1 MSADSNSIEL
11 AKSRSS
17 TEKYYPGQ
25 EALISYLRKKSD
37 KASYRGF
44 LDLHYDDIVSSS
56 SSSSMSCNELD
67 RYWALHFLEVSEE
80 LLDQNAFGALKEK
93 ENYRVCLLGIQPSL
107 QFGHPNFVVSKG
119 LLILEEESTIWNVP
133 NDGRKHIGNVVEDIR
148 KRDKENRVLAHTE
161 PNRKRKATEEP
172 PAVITIWCLINEDP
186 LEAAFPVDILDSK
199 TIGHLKDAIR
209 NKINAPDTVKAK
221 NLEIWK
227 VNVPFEEAEGNVIT
241 LDNIEVKRKLI
252 IPATKIC
259 SGFDNIAET
268 NINFIIKLPA
278 VTKRSKP
285 ATTEDYVSPKL
296 ESNDVVS
303 KRQRL
308 LQEKDENIKE
318 ICEMSCPST
327 SACPGNWVKCN
338 KNPLKIYNLRP
349 PECSGPPV
357 SLFHPVFGQFLID
370 YRNHSLSIPAER
382 YMQVQDF
389 CNRAGQIYKN
399 EGFRQKAL
407 RPFFTSLFDGIQ
419 PISIVTNNG
428 SIDDDVLLTDNV
440 VLGEK
445 AIPIL
450 WEYKNEIGAGG
461 KDPSIQGGCGYAKY
475 WAQSQT
481 IKIRNSSCCPSI
493 ILAIAGPWICVL
505 GAVYLEK
512 PVVEP
517 LTDFIL
523 MLDRPEDDGKRI
535 DELTIFFESLR
546 LAFRTL
552 NNYYKNLRE
561 LDENDSE
568 KIQRFFPYRNQYQ
581 VDGDEIKFT
590 YLYKLAEEPTNLTWK
605 AETVNRKIVIV
616 KFTKKSNH
624 GLDENTLLYADDES
638 FKGWRMVI
646 SEFKA

>member
-11 AKSRSS
+11 AKSRLS

-93 ENYRVCLLGIQPSL
+93 VKLERTERW
-107 QFGHPNFVVSKG
+107 SK
-119 LLILEEESTIWNVP
+119 TYW
-133 NDGRKHIGNVVEDIR
+133 GNVVEDIR

-278 VTKRSKP
+278 ATKP

-308 LQEKDENIKE
+308 LQ
-318 ICEMSCPST
+318 
-327 SACPGNWVKCN
+327 
-338 KNPLKIYNLRP
+338 
-349 PECSGPPV
+349 ECSGPPV

-445 AIPIL
+445 AVPIL

-561 LDENDSE
+561 LDETDAE

>member
-11 AKSRSS
+11 AKSRLS

-93 ENYRVCLLGIQPSL
+93 VKLERTERW
-107 QFGHPNFVVSKG
+107 SK
-119 LLILEEESTIWNVP
+119 TYW
-133 NDGRKHIGNVVEDIR
+133 GNVVEDIR

-278 VTKRSKP
+278 ATKP

-308 LQEKDENIKE
+308 LQ
-318 ICEMSCPST
+318 
-327 SACPGNWVKCN
+327 
-338 KNPLKIYNLRP
+338 
-349 PECSGPPV
+349 ECSGPPV

-445 AIPIL
+445 AVPIL

-523 MLDRPEDDGKRI
+523 MLDHPEDDGKRI

-561 LDENDSE
+561 LDETDAE

>member
-11 AKSRSS
+11 AKSRLS

-25 EALISYLRKKSD
+25 EA
-37 KASYRGF
+37 
-44 LDLHYDDIVSSS
+44 
-56 SSSSMSCNELD
+56 
-67 RYWALHFLEVSEE
+67 
-80 LLDQNAFGALKEK
+80 
-93 ENYRVCLLGIQPSL
+93 
-107 QFGHPNFVVSKG
+107 
-119 LLILEEESTIWNVP
+119 
-133 NDGRKHIGNVVEDIR
+133 
-148 KRDKENRVLAHTE
+148 
-161 PNRKRKATEEP
+161 

-278 VTKRSKP
+278 ATKP

-308 LQEKDENIKE
+308 LQ
-318 ICEMSCPST
+318 
-327 SACPGNWVKCN
+327 GNWVKCN

-445 AIPIL
+445 AVPIL

-523 MLDRPEDDGKRI
+523 MLDHPEDDGKRI

-561 LDENDSE
+561 LDETDAE

>member
-93 ENYRVCLLGIQPSL
+93 VKLERTERW
-107 QFGHPNFVVSKG
+107 SK
-119 LLILEEESTIWNVP
+119 TYW
-133 NDGRKHIGNVVEDIR
+133 GNVVEDIR

-227 VNVPFEEAEGNVIT
+227 VNVPFEEVEGNVIT

-278 VTKRSKP
+278 ATKP
-285 ATTEDYVSPKL
+285 VTTEDYVSPKL

-318 ICEMSCPST
+318 ICEMPCPST

-445 AIPIL
+445 AVPIL

-535 DELTIFFESLR
+535 DGLTIFFESLR

-561 LDENDSE
+561 LDETDAE

-581 VDGDEIKFT
+581 VDGDEIEFT